1 MHTVWVFIT
10 DCGDS
15 AVTVPLA
22 LLVLIFL
29 VVSRQQRVACAWI
42 LTVGGAA
49 IVIAALK
56 LAFGACGTAIAGS
69 HIVSPSGHTAMS
81 TAVYGALAL
90 LSGSRL
96 PAGRRYAVYAAAGA
110 AIVGIAL
117 SRVVLHE
124 HNFAEIVV
132 GWIVGAVRSRPL
144 PWRSAGNRRRR
155 CRSAGWRCA
164 ASSWSRSCMA
174 PAGMWNP
181 PCAMSP
187 GCFAWRC
194 RFAASGAGQAARSA
208 GPGRSLARPSFAS
221 TSRTGST
228 AAFSTA

>member
-1 MHTVWVFIT
+1 LHTVWVFIT

-29 VVSRQQRVACAWI
+29 VVSRQQRVACAWV

-132 GWIVGAVRSRPL
+132 GWIVGAGAVAAFAMALGRQQAPPL
-144 PWRSAGNRRRR
+144 PLGWMALCGVILVALLHGTRWHVEPAVRHVAWLFRLALPF
-155 CRSAGWRCA
+155 CR
-164 ASSWSRSCMA
+164 
-174 PAGMWNP
+174 
-181 PCAMSP
+181 
-187 GCFAWRC
+187 
-194 RFAASGAGQAARSA
+194 
-208 GPGRSLARPSFAS
+208 
-221 TSRTGST
+221 
-228 AAFSTA
+228 